1 MLPFEQFSQFLDTSF
16 DYLFE
21 RSMQEGSGL
30 TWLPWVGK
38 NFKRR
43 KHKVLVIAESHYSNE
58 INPEKAK
65 EDIVKWLDE
74 KNLTRDVVTECP
86 INGEWPNVTF
96 SNLHRAILGTTE
108 FETFKLWQ
116 EIAFYNFVQRPMEY
130 RSDFRERPTYSDFLS
145 GWKTFLTAVDILKP
159 SLCIFVGVA
168 ASNSFNQA
176 FDDLGISHSTMSWG
190 DQLNNVYKRCPVDI
204 SAGGNKT
211 KIIFI
216 KHTST
221 YFSWEQWNQFLNYE
235 ARDVIES
242 LKALIAPALPFISS
256 EPLPRTQISD
266 KRQRTSQLPSWLAHK
281 PVLACRYEDAT
292 LSNEDAKFISI
303 GKATYDSDC
312 ASIKIWRRTAD
323 DRRWSRQSE
332 EIPIHRVGLCMQ
344 MLLSAIRLSQSKD
357 GVIPSETSLREE
369 MQTDDCLS
377 FLKHSIKSDWDSIK
391 KSLIE
396 VKKLLDEIDIEK
408 F

>member
-1 MLPFEQFSQFLDTSF
+1 MPPLEQSNQSLDTSF
-16 DYLFE
+16 DSLFE
-21 RSMQEGSGL
+21 RSIKEGSGL

-38 NFKRR
+38 NFKKQ
-43 KHKVLVIAESHYSNE
+43 KHKILIIAESHYSNE

-65 EDIVKWLDE
+65 EDIAKWLDE
-74 KNLTRDVVTECP
+74 KNLTRDVVIECP
-86 INGEWPNVTF
+86 INNEWRNITF

-108 FETFKLWQ
+108 FATFKLWQ
-116 EIAFYNFVQRPMEY
+116 EIAFYNFVQRPMQY
-130 RSDFRERPTYSDFLS
+130 RSDFRERPTFIDFLS
-145 GWKTFLTAVDILKP
+145 GWKTFLTVIDILKP

-176 FDDLGISHSTMSWG
+176 FDDLGIFHSTMSWG
-190 DQLNNVYKRCPVDI
+190 GQLNNVYKRSPVAI
-204 SAGGNKT
+204 STGGSKT
-211 KIIFI
+211 EILFI

-221 YFSWEQWNQFLNYE
+221 YFSWEQWNQFLNHE
-235 ARDVIES
+235 ARDAIES
-242 LKALIAPALPFISS
+242 LKTLVTPTTPLVAS
-256 EPLPRTQISD
+256 EPTPEPQISY
-266 KRQRTSQLPSWLAHK
+266 RRERTSQLPWWLTHK

-323 DRRWSRQSE
+323 DQRWSRQSE

-344 MLLSAIRLSQSKD
+344 MLLSAIRLSQSTD
-357 GVIPSETSLREE
+357 GVLPSETDLKEE
-369 MQTDDCLS
+369 IQTDDCLP
-377 FLKHSIKSDWDSIK
+377 FLRHSIQSDRNSIK

-396 VKKLLDEIDIEK
+396 VKRLLDEIDIEK
-408 F
+408 L